1 MKNNRVGI
9 FIGMCF
15 LVIISVATTLIFSGL
30 GNLILTGTI
39 NGYSASD
46 LAFIKKIMLS
56 KDVLTEKFYEN
67 IDEETLF
74 DGAMSGML
82 AAVDDPYTEYLPE
95 AENKTL
101 EEATQGKYEGV
112 GIVVTLDTASN
123 FPEILYTLPDSPAEK
138 AGIMAEDKIISIN
151 EQNCKDMELTEAVEL
166 MKVGAGTKLNFVLER
181 SGKNIDISLMT
192 EEIIIK
198 SVYSEIIDGVGY
210 IQITTFDELTSSE
223 FDTEYKKLRDE
234 NVKGIILDL
243 RDNGGGIYDE
253 AVKIAKTIVPEGLIV
268 YTEDKNGVRKE
279 ERSIGNGID
288 IPLVVLI
295 NENSASASEI
305 LAGAIKDRECG
316 TLVGKTTYGK
326 GVVQGWFMIGDGT
339 SIKLTIAK
347 YFTPSGIS
355 IEGTGVKPD
364 IEIEEGNFGKDL
376 QMKKAL
382 EILKR

>member
-1 MKNNRVGI
+1 MKNNKVGI

-15 LVIISVATTLIFSGL
+15 LVIISSVTTLIF
-30 GNLILTGTI
+30 GNLIFTGTI
-39 NGYSASD
+39 TGYSASE
-46 LAFIKKIMLS
+46 LNFINKIMFS
-56 KDVLTEKFYEN
+56 KNIIAERFYEN

-74 DGAMSGML
+74 DGAMAGMF

-95 AENKTL
+95 EENKTL

-112 GIVVTLDTASN
+112 GIVVTLDTVSG
-123 FPEILYTLPDSPAEK
+123 FPEILYTLSNSPAEK
-138 AGIMAEDKIISIN
+138 AGIMAEDKIVSIN
-151 EQNCKDMELTEAVEL
+151 GQNCKDMELTEAVEL

-181 SGKNIDISLMT
+181 AGKNIDISLVT

-198 SVYSEIIDGVGY
+198 SVYSENIDDIGY
-210 IQITTFDELTSSE
+210 IQITTFDELTASE

-243 RDNGGGIYDE
+243 RDNGGGIYDA
-253 AVKIAKTIVPEGLIV
+253 AVKIAKTLVPEGLIV

-279 ERSIGNGID
+279 EKSTGNGID

-347 YFTPSGIS
+347 YFTPSGVS
-355 IEGTGVKPD
+355 IEGTGIKPD
-364 IEIEEGNFGKDL
+364 IEIDEWNFGKDQ

-382 EILKR
+382 EILKK

>member
-1 MKNNRVGI
+1 MKNNKVGI

-15 LVIISVATTLIFSGL
+15 LVIISVVTTLIFSGL

-39 NGYSASD
+39 NGYSVSD
-46 LAFIKKIMLS
+46 LAFIRKIMLS

-67 IDEETLF
+67 IDEKTLF
-74 DGAMSGML
+74 DGAMAGMF

-95 AENKTL
+95 EENKTL

-112 GIVVTLDTASN
+112 GIVVTLDTVSG
-123 FPEILYTLPDSPAEK
+123 FPEILYTLSNSPAEK
-138 AGIMAEDKIISIN
+138 AGIMAEDKIVSIN
-151 EQNCKDMELTEAVEL
+151 GQNCKDMELTEAVEL

-181 SGKNIDISLMT
+181 AGKNIDISLVT

-198 SVYSEIIDGVGY
+198 SVYSENIDDIGY
-210 IQITTFDELTSSE
+210 IQITTFDELTASE

-243 RDNGGGIYDE
+243 RDNGGGIYDA
-253 AVKIAKTIVPEGLIV
+253 AVKIAKTLVPEGLIV

-279 ERSIGNGID
+279 EKSTGNGID

-347 YFTPSGIS
+347 YFTPSGVS
-355 IEGTGVKPD
+355 IEGTGIKPD
-364 IEIEEGNFGKDL
+364 IEIDEWNFGKDQ

-382 EILKR
+382 EILKK